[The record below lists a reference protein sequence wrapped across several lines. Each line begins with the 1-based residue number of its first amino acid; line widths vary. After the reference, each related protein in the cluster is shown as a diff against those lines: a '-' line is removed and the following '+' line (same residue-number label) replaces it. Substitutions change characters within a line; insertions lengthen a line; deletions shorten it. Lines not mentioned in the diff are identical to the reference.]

1 MMIMLLSTIYRNLVI
16 QQILFKC
23 LTTIAKA
30 STLQAN
36 GSGNGNNP
44 IILIGF

>member
-1 MMIMLLSTIYRNLVI
+1 MISLLMKIICNSMVI
-16 QQILFKC
+16 LQILVKC
-23 LTTIAKA
+23 QTTIAKA

-44 IILIGF
+44 M